1 MKSAT
6 SAAGPDRKVGNIIL
20 LSIVIGIFAG
30 GLLGWM
36 APNAAMRIKFIGDL
50 FLKALLMLVVP
61 LIFVTMVHGVTQ
73 FGDVRKM
80 GRPAALIIT
89 YYLLTT
95 FISVGLGILLVNL
108 IKPGAA
114 GPGAMPVLTEKI
126 AAVAERQTGVLGFA
140 EDILN
145 RMIPENIFS
154 SMSEM
159 QVLPIIIF
167 SLFFGGVVTTI
178 GKKNRTIIDLFD
190 GLNDT
195 IMKMVQIVI
204 YAAPVGIACIVAGKL
219 GSVGGGSA
227 FVNELLKIAKY
238 ALTVIT
244 GLAIHGFIIL
254 PLILLLLARRSPLK
268 YAGQLLT
275 PLTTAFS
282 TASSS
287 AALPITME
295 YVEEAGVSKRSA
307 GLVLPLGATI
317 NMDGTA
323 MYEAVAAIFI
333 AQSYNVHLTGAQ
345 QVVIFLTATL
355 AGIGAAGIPE
365 AGLVTMVMVLK
376 TVGLPIEGIGLI
388 LAIDWFLDRCR
399 TTVNVWGDM
408 VGAAVID
415 RFTTIDTSDAKAA
428 NYNF

>member
-1 MKSAT
+1 MKST
-6 SAAGPDRKVGNIIL
+6 TTAARPDKKTGNIIL
-20 LSIVIGIFAG
+20 ASIVIGIFAG

-36 APNAAMRIKFIGDL
+36 APEAAMRIKFIGDL
-50 FLKALLMLVVP
+50 FLRGLLMLVVP
-61 LIFVTMVHGVTQ
+61 LIIVTMVHGVTQ

-80 GRPAALIIT
+80 GRPAALIIA
-89 YYLLTT
+89 YYLFTT
-95 FISVGLGILLVNL
+95 FISVGLGILVVNL
-108 IKPGAA
+108 IKPGGA
-114 GPGAMPVLTEKI
+114 GTAVMPGLTEKI
-126 AAVAERQTGVLGFA
+126 AAVAQRQTGVLAFA

-145 RMIPENIFS
+145 RMIPKNIFS
-154 SMSEM
+154 SMAEM

-167 SLFFGGVVTTI
+167 SLFFGAVVTTI
-178 GKKNRTIIDLFD
+178 GKKNRAIIDLFD
-190 GLNDT
+190 SLNDT
-195 IMKMVQIVI
+195 IMQMVQIVI

-219 GSVGGGSA
+219 GAVGGGTA
-227 FVNELLKIAKY
+227 FVEELLKIAKY

-254 PLILLLLARRSPLK
+254 PLILLILARRRPLK
-268 YAGQLLT
+268 YTGLLLT

-287 AALPITME
+287 ATLPITME

-333 AQSYNVHLTGAQ
+333 AQSYGVHLTGVQ

-365 AGLVTMVMVLK
+365 AGLVTMVMVLQ
-376 TVGLPIEGIGLI
+376 TVGLPVEGLGLI

-415 RFTTIDTSDAKAA
+415 HFTDTDASEDK
-428 NYNF
+428 

>member
-1 MKSAT
+1 MKFAT
-6 SAAGPDRKVGNIIL
+6 TAAGPNRKSGNIIL
-20 LSIVIGIFAG
+20 VSIMIGIFAG

-36 APNAAMRIKFIGDL
+36 APDAATRIKFIGDL
-50 FLKALLMLVVP
+50 FLKTLLMLVVP

-80 GRPAALIIT
+80 GRPAAMIIA

-95 FISVGLGILLVNL
+95 FISVGLGILVVNL
-108 IKPGAA
+108 IQPGTAGGAA
-114 GPGAMPVLTEKI
+114 MPGMTEKI
-126 AAVAERQTGVLGFA
+126 AAAAARQTGVLGFA

-145 RMIPENIFS
+145 RMIPENIFA
-154 SMSEM
+154 SMAKM

-167 SLFFGGVVTTI
+167 SVFFGAVVTTI
-178 GKKNRTIIDLFD
+178 GEKKRAIIELFD
-190 GLNDT
+190 GLNET

-204 YAAPVGIACIVAGKL
+204 LAAPVGIACIVAGKL
-219 GSVGGGSA
+219 GSVGGGAA
-227 FVNELLKIAKY
+227 FVDELLKIAKY

-244 GLAIHGFIIL
+244 GLAIHGVIIL
-254 PLILLLLARRSPLK
+254 PLVLLILGRRNPLT

-287 AALPITME
+287 ATLPITME
-295 YVEEAGVSKRSA
+295 SVEEAGVSKRSA

-333 AQSYNVHLTGAQ
+333 AQSYKMDLTGAQ

-365 AGLVTMVMVLK
+365 AGLVTMVMVLQA
-376 TVGLPIEGIGLI
+376 VGLPIEGIGLI

-415 RFTTIDTSDAKAA
+415 RLTVSPH
-428 NYNF
+428 

>member
-1 MKSAT
+1 MDIIMET
-6 SAAGPDRKVGNIIL
+6 TTTTAGPNRKSGNIIL
-20 LSIVIGIFAG
+20 VSIVIGIFAG

-36 APNAAMRIKFIGDL
+36 APDMAMKIKFIGDL

-61 LIFVTMVHGVTQ
+61 LIFVTMVHGVSQ

-80 GRPAALIIT
+80 GRPALLIIM

-95 FISVGLGILLVNL
+95 FISVGLGILMVNL
-108 IKPGAA
+108 IKPGAVGA
-114 GPGAMPVLTEKI
+114 VAMPGLTEKI
-126 AAVAERQTGVLGFA
+126 AAAAERQTGVLRFA

-145 RMIPENIFS
+145 RMIPENIFA
-154 SMSEM
+154 SMAEM

-167 SLFFGGVVTTI
+167 SLFFGAVVTTI

-195 IMKMVQIVI
+195 IMRMVQIVI

-219 GSVGGGSA
+219 GSVGGGAA
-227 FVNELLKIAKY
+227 FVGELLKIAKY
-238 ALTVIT
+238 ALTVIS
-244 GLAIHGFIIL
+244 GLVIHGFIIL
-254 PLILLLLARRSPLK
+254 PLILLILARRSPLK

-287 AALPITME
+287 ATLPITME

-333 AQSYNVHLTGAQ
+333 AQSYGVDLTGAQ
-345 QVVIFLTATL
+345 QVVIFFTATL

-365 AGLVTMVMVLK
+365 AGLVTMVMVLQA
-376 TVGLPIEGIGLI
+376 VGLPIEGIGLI
-388 LAIDWFLDRCR
+388 LAVDWFLDRCR
-399 TTVNVWGDM
+399 TTVNAWGDM

-415 RFTTIDTSDAKAA
+415 RFTATDV
-428 NYNF
+428 